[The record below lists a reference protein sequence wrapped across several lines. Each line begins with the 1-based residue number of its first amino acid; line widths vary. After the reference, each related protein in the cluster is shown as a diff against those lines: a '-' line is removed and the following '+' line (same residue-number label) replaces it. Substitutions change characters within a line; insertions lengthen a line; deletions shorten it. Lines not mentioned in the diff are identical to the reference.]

1 MVLLAS
7 CRQASRDF
15 DAVGTLERDRID
27 LVAEAAEPIAAL
39 AVREGDSVSAG
50 ALIVRLEPTRIAAEV
65 AQAVAARDRAAAR
78 FSELEYGPRQED
90 IAAGRAALAAAEAA
104 LRRLR
109 LDLERARSLRRDAVV
124 AQAELDAAEA
134 AHAEAVAQRDR
145 LRANLAALLAG
156 TRREEIDQARAAV
169 AEAEAAVAAA
179 RVHLERLEVRA
190 PVAGRVD
197 SLPYEIGER
206 PPPGAVVAVL
216 LAAGA
221 PYARVYVPEALRVDV
236 KAGSAATVWVDGV
249 AGELRGRV
257 RTVSA
262 DPSFTPY
269 YALTER
275 DRGHLVYVAEIDL
288 LDATARDLP
297 AGVPLQVHFPRRDGR
312 GEVEMD
318 G

>member
-1 MVLLAS
+1 MKGARRSRESRGGRRGWAKRRPAIALAMVLLAS

-104 LRRLR
+104 LRRLS

-145 LRANLAALLAG
+145 LRANLEALLAG

-169 AEAEAAVAAA
+169 AEAEAAVAAV

-216 LAAGA
+216 LAAAGA
-221 PYARVYVPEALRVDV
+221 VRARLR
-236 KAGSAATVWVDGV
+236 ARGPV
-249 AGELRGRV
+249 A
-257 RTVSA
+257 S
-262 DPSFTPY
+262 
-269 YALTER
+269 
-275 DRGHLVYVAEIDL
+275 
-288 LDATARDLP
+288 
-297 AGVPLQVHFPRRDGR
+297 
-312 GEVEMD
+312 M
-318 G
+318 